1 MEMTVKERE
10 AMLDREVS
18 AIELKAQSIVIETS
32 EDYAVAGNLARDVK
46 AAQKKVDEYWEPM
59 RKSTY
64 EAYKS
69 VTDHKKEMTDP
80 LKNAETILKR
90 KMSAYKVEEERKRRE
105 EEERLRRIAQEEAQ
119 KKLQEAIDAEEA
131 GDADAAEYAMAE
143 AEAYDSQMTFA
154 QAAKVKVDGVSQR
167 KSWEIKSI
175 DLSKLPCEMGGIVL
189 RPADEQAIMGLIRAS
204 KGHVEIPGV
213 VYEEKYT
220 MVIKA
225 S

>member
-10 AMLDREVS
+10 AMLDKEVS
-18 AIELKAQSIVIETS
+18 AIELRAQSLVVETS

-46 AAQKKVDEYWEPM
+46 TAQKKVDEYWEPM

-80 LKNAETILKR
+80 LKNAETILKK

-119 KKLQEAIDAEEA
+119 KKLQEAIDAEAA
-131 GDADAAEYAMAE
+131 GDADAMEYAMAE
-143 AEAYDSQMTFA
+143 AEAYDSQMTFV
-154 QAAKVKVDGVSQR
+154 QAPKTKVDGVSQR
-167 KSWEIKSI
+167 KTWEIKSI
-175 DLSKLPCEMGGIVL
+175 DLSKLPCEMGGVVL
-189 RPADEQAIMGLIRAS
+189 RPADEQAIMGLIRTS

-213 VYEEKYT
+213 QYEEKYT